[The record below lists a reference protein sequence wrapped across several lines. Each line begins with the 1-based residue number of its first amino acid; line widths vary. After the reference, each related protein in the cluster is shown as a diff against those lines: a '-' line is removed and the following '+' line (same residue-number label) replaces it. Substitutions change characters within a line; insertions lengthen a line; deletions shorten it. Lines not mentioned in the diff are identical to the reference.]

1 MTAASPAIARK
12 ANFGGA
18 EICGRSRNTLRSD
31 DTVISVCRAIFPNK
45 CAQHVSDLTGYPL
58 RTVEYIFAGGKM
70 PADMLATLIR
80 SDYGVR
86 FVSALMVDATPTWW
100 TRIKSYLT
108 TLDAMKLQRA
118 AQRKLQEALDAE
130 SDLSAAI
137 ENSTRIF
144 SGEDVVR
151 DHRNARGVVAHK
163 QNRALAA
170 K

>member
-1 MTAASPAIARK
+1 MTAASLAIGK
-12 ANFGGA
+12 NANDGSA
-18 EICGRSRNTLRSD
+18 INCGRSRNTLRSD
-31 DTVISVCRAIFPNK
+31 DAIISVCRAIFPNK

-70 PADMLATLIR
+70 PADLLAILIR

-86 FVSALMVDATPTWW
+86 FVAALMVDATPTWW
-100 TRIKSYLT
+100 TRIRSYLT

-130 SDLSAAI
+130 GDLSAAI
-137 ENSTRIF
+137 ENSTRIL
-144 SGEDVVR
+144 SGEDM
-151 DHRNARGVVAHK
+151 ARERGDARRALVSG
-163 QNRALAA
+163 QRRALA